1 MAQPAVIT
9 RGDPLSARL
18 ERYIRDLLDPSQA
31 DALRGNLSGA
41 RIRRLIA
48 RELGGVLLEAGPG
61 YGQANGEAIK

>member
-18 ERYIRDLLDPSQA
+18 ERYIRDLLDQSQA

-41 RIRRLIA
+41 TVRRLIG
-48 RELGGVLLEAGPG
+48 RELGELLVDVGP
-61 YGQANGEAIK
+61 GQANGEAIA